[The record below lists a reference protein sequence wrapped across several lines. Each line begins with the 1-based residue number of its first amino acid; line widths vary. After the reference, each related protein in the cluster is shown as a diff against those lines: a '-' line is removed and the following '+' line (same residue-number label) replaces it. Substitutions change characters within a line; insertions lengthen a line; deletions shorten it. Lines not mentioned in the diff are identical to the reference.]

1 MSVYSGIF
9 FDRKFVSQV
18 YAVCFKR
25 ENEVF
30 RNGKKT
36 NNKTNKKNPLEQ
48 RLFFDLLNKF
58 HKGAK
63 TPNGPGPQGLYFKA
77 GHP

>member
-1 MSVYSGIF
+1 MGVYSGIF

-36 NNKTNKKNPLEQ
+36 NNKTNKKTPLEQ
-48 RLFFDLLNKF
+48 RAFL
-58 HKGAK
+58 
-63 TPNGPGPQGLYFKA
+63 
-77 GHP
+77 